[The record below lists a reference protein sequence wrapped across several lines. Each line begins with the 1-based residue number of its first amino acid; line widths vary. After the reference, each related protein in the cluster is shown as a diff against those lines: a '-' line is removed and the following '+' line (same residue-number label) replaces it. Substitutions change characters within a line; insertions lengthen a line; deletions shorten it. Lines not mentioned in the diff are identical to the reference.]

1 VLLPQ
6 LKRIRWAVRAALFL
20 GVAASVAANILHARE
35 DPISQAISAWPPM
48 ALLLTV
54 ELTSRIPMHKK
65 SLAFLRVVATAAI
78 AGIAAWVSYWHM
90 QGVAVRYGETETSAY
105 LLPVSV
111 DGLIVVASVS
121 LVELAG
127 RIRFLEE
134 RREEQKAATLAAKNA
149 ALLSPVAPAPP
160 ATLAP
165 QFVAPA
171 PLAQPRVAQP
181 QYAQPQV
188 AQTVAVQPTHAQA
201 LADGGSVSTT
211 AARAV
216 NSAVVPSQPV
226 SMRPRTAV
234 SPLSGKPLT
243 QQTGAHA
250 IIPQGQPAQGAAA
263 AQAAPVSPA
272 VPAAKPVYVNG
283 STPPPQRPAV
293 TRAAVSTSARTI
305 VTSPTTRPAEST
317 TPRQR
322 RPVQETAELAD
333 EIEAMHPEISH
344 TELARRLGISATRLR
359 AVRREAREVRR
370 AGAARR

>member
-35 DPISQAISAWPPM
+35 NPISQAISAWPPL

-54 ELTSRIPMHKK
+54 ELTSRIPMHKR
-65 SLAFLRVVATAAI
+65 SLAFLRVVATIAI

-90 QGVAVRYGETETSAY
+90 QGVAVRYGETEMSAY

-134 RREEQKAATLAAKNA
+134 RREEMKAAAIIAAQTPA
-149 ALLSPVAPAPP
+149 PVA
-160 ATLAP
+160 
-165 QFVAPA
+165 APA
-171 PLAQPRVAQP
+171 AVPVYAEPVLAR
-181 QYAQPQV
+181 
-188 AQTVAVQPTHAQA
+188 PTHTQA
-201 LADGGSVSTT
+201 LADGGSVSPISRPATSLDST
-211 AARAV
+211 ARAV

-226 SMRPRTAV
+226 SMGPRTPV

-250 IIPQGQPAQGAAA
+250 IIPQGQPAQSQPVQAAAA

-272 VPAAKPVYVNG
+272 VPPAKPVYVNG